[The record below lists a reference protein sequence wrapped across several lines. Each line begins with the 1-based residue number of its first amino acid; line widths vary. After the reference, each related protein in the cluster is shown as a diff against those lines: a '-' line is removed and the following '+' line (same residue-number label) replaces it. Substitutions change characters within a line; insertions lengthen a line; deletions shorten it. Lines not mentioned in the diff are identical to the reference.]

1 MILHKVWDN
10 IRVHIYT
17 ASVFLKSISVYF
29 KCRWLPASN
38 NAFKFL
44 YKQNKNLFIF
54 IPVLVLRYGSNTHD
68 DTVDE
73 KYKYYL
79 KSTSICC
86 GIDRFLVVSMQT
98 LI

>member
-1 MILHKVWDN
+1 MF
-10 IRVHIYT
+10 T
-17 ASVFLKSISVYF
+17 S
-29 KCRWLPASN
+29 
-38 NAFKFL
+38 
-44 YKQNKNLFIF
+44 
-54 IPVLVLRYGSNTHD
+54 VLVLRYGPNAHN

-86 GIDRFLVVSMQT
+86 GIDIFLVVSMQA